1 MNLSLRIANYITR
14 YAPSRKKIET
24 YLTKKKCQNI
34 EKLLHDIGY
43 NESLMIDMWMRT
55 FIVTGKGRREMIQK
69 LSKKEFP
76 KELIT
81 LKITA
86 HESEITD
93 WEENK
98 SQIFHQRDILLSR
111 GKSKQ
116 FVMMTLV
123 GKYPYFRDEIR
134 EIIEM

>member
-1 MNLSLRIANYITR
+1 
-14 YAPSRKKIET
+14 
-24 YLTKKKCQNI
+24 
-34 EKLLHDIGY
+34 
-43 NESLMIDMWMRT
+43 
-55 FIVTGKGRREMIQK
+55 MIQK